1 MDMSNKMKTFNGMEI
16 YDEAVRAQVNGI
28 KTDGTGA
35 AYIATAKAIDALV
48 TGVGFIMIP
57 HAESTTTSPTLNV
70 NNLGAKPIMLR
81 LSSLPKSVVPLP
93 NESFISAN
101 RPIKVVYDGNDAAN
115 CWVIEDMVYPNAK
128 GLYGIV
134 PIESGG
140 TNADNAEQA
149 RVNLGIT
156 TSNNTIISQNFDYAE
171 VYEWDDGNPSNED
184 RTGYFVTIKESDG
197 DSTTRIKI
205 VKAKSTSDIIGVVV
219 TNPAFSCNCTN
230 DKFDENGELL
240 KQYSYV
246 AIMGIASVIDN
257 GECEINGNCMSTND
271 GTAVPSSNN
280 MGYHVVGRVDS
291 SHILIVVKPCADMI
305 MRIKDDIINLQ
316 NNKSDK
322 THKHSADDI
331 TSGVLSIERGGT
343 SSDTAVGALHSLGI
357 TWGIDEAP
365 SIGTPNTIYIQLKQ

>member
-35 AYIATAKAIDALV
+35 EYIATVKAIDALV

-57 HAESTTTSPTLNV
+57 HTESTTTSPTLNV

-93 NESFISAN
+93 NESFIAAN

-156 TSNNTIISQNFDYAE
+156 TSSNTIISQNFDYAE

-197 DSTTRIKI
+197 DDTTRITI
-205 VKAKSTSDIIGVVV
+205 VKAKSTSDIVGVVV
-219 TNPAFSCNCTN
+219 AHPAFSCNCTN

-246 AIMGIASVIDN
+246 AIMGVASVIDN
-257 GECEINGNCMSTND
+257 GGCEINGNCMSTND

-280 MGYHVVGRVDS
+280 IGYHIVGRVDS

-322 THKHSADDI
+322 IHKHSADDI